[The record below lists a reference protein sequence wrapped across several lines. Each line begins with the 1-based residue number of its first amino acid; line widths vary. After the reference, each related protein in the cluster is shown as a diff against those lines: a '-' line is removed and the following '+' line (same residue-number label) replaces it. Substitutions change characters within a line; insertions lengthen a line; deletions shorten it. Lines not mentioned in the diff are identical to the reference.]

1 MSLSTR
7 LTDEQ
12 VRALVEAY
20 FEQGA
25 HLSGWTLKAR
35 ERVARVRDRFFNTQ
49 FLEQATDETLVAA
62 LTEFYKDVVTI
73 PLRYRA
79 IEQAPNRVRQALLR
93 LLDTDIELADRV
105 DLVLQPRS
113 PLYQAGLGKSFYS
126 PLLQALDPDRHPF
139 WNNRVEAGLRTLGMQ
154 RWKAAD
160 TPGSRYLA
168 IQSACLDL
176 TTLHPDFDLFEVD
189 HFMDFVTRG
198 AGADELETWELA
210 AQGDTL
216 PPPLQ
221 LGEDQAP
228 YTVLP
233 AVEDDAWPT
242 EINLSPSPSPTQGGK
257 EATPSLI
264 GRGQGVG
271 SQSSPSH
278 ALPMTLAQAAAET
291 WLPEARLAQLR
302 DLALE
307 RGQVIFHGPPGTGK
321 THAARVLARL
331 LASPDGAVH
340 VVQFHPAY
348 SYEEFIEGIRPQ
360 VGEGGD
366 LIYTVQPGL
375 FQRLCRD
382 AEAHPQAW
390 SVLVVDEIN
399 RANLPQVFGELLYA
413 LEYRGQAVELPYSG
427 GALRVPQNLV
437 LIGTMNSADRAV
449 AILDQALRRRFA
461 FVHFAPDPDLL
472 RRYLAAHPPA
482 PLWPADFLVALND
495 RLADDGVGYDYHIG
509 HSYFM
514 RPDLDRAAVERAWTF
529 AIRPTLA
536 EIFYAHPLRLDA
548 YDQLAAHFFARYA
561 AD

>member
-1 MSLSTR
+1 MALSTR

-35 ERVARVRDRFFNTQ
+35 ERVVRVRAGFFNAA
-49 FLEQATDETLVAA
+49 FLEQAGDEALVAA
-62 LTEFYKDVVTI
+62 LVEFYKDVVTI

-79 IEQAPNRVRQALLR
+79 VEQAPNRVRQALLR
-93 LLDTDIELADRV
+93 LLDTDIDLADRV

-113 PLYQAGLGKSFYS
+113 PLYQPGLGKTFYS
-126 PLLQALDPDRHPF
+126 PLLQALDPDHNPF
-139 WNNRVEAGLRTLGMQ
+139 WNNRVEAGLRALGMQ

-160 TPGSRYLA
+160 TPGTRYLA

-176 TTLHPDFDLFEVD
+176 SALHPDFDLFEVD

-198 AGADELETWELA
+198 AGADELETWEMTP
-210 AQGDTL
+210 QSDTL

-221 LGEDQAP
+221 LGEEQAL
-228 YTVLP
+228 YTVHP
-233 AVEDDAWPT
+233 TAEDDAWPT
-242 EINLSPSPSPTQGGK
+242 DANLSPSPSPIRGG
-257 EATPSLI
+257 ELDTPSE
-264 GRGQGVG
+264 GRGPGVG
-271 SQSSPSH
+271 SQPPSY
-278 ALPMTLAQAAAET
+278 ALPISLSAAAAET

-307 RGQVIFHGPPGTGK
+307 RGQVVFHGPPGTGK
-321 THAARVLARL
+321 THVARVLARL

-366 LIYTVQPGL
+366 LVYSVQPGL
-375 FQRLCRD
+375 FQRLCRA
-382 AEAHPQAW
+382 AEARPQAR

-427 GALRVPQNLV
+427 QALRVPPNLV
-437 LIGTMNSADRAV
+437 LLGTMNSADRAV

-482 PLWPADFLVALND
+482 PVWPADFLVALND

-536 EIFYAHPLRLDA
+536 EIFYTHPLRLDA
-548 YDQLAAHFFARYA
+548 YDQLAAQFLARHA
-561 AD
+561 N

>member
-1 MSLSTR
+1 
-7 LTDEQ
+7 
-12 VRALVEAY
+12 
-20 FEQGA
+20 
-25 HLSGWTLKAR
+25 
-35 ERVARVRDRFFNTQ
+35 
-49 FLEQATDETLVAA
+49 
-62 LTEFYKDVVTI
+62 
-73 PLRYRA
+73 
-79 IEQAPNRVRQALLR
+79 
-93 LLDTDIELADRV
+93 
-105 DLVLQPRS
+105 
-113 PLYQAGLGKSFYS
+113 
-126 PLLQALDPDRHPF
+126 
-139 WNNRVEAGLRTLGMQ
+139 
-154 RWKAAD
+154 
-160 TPGSRYLA
+160 
-168 IQSACLDL
+168 
-176 TTLHPDFDLFEVD
+176 
-189 HFMDFVTRG
+189 
-198 AGADELETWELA
+198 
-210 AQGDTL
+210 
-216 PPPLQ
+216 
-221 LGEDQAP
+221 
-228 YTVLP
+228 
-233 AVEDDAWPT
+233 
-242 EINLSPSPSPTQGGK
+242 
-257 EATPSLI
+257 
-264 GRGQGVG
+264 
-271 SQSSPSH
+271 
-278 ALPMTLAQAAAET
+278 MTLAEAAADT
-291 WLPEARLAQLR
+291 WLPEAGLAQLR

-307 RGQVIFHGPPGTGK
+307 RGQLIFHGPPGTGK
-321 THAARVLARL
+321 THVARVLARL
-331 LASPDGAVH
+331 LAAPDGAVH

-366 LIYTVQPGL
+366 LVYTIQPGL

-382 AEAHPQAW
+382 AEARPQPR

-427 GALRVPQNLV
+427 AALRVPPNLV

-548 YDQLAAHFFARYA
+548 YDQLAAQFFARHA